1 MKILR
6 APGGGC
12 VVCREWGKEKIPR
25 EGKPGGGA
33 SKKGR
38 GGLTFAIGSDIINS
52 LYAMHRPANLG
63 IWFPV
68 SAGMMHSMG

>member
-1 MKILR
+1 M
-6 APGGGC
+6 AA
-12 VVCREWGKEKIPR
+12 GKNSKAAEA
-25 EGKPGGGA
+25 GGGA